1 MFVHIGNDD
10 ENLLVRLLSTQ
21 NDDVGRL
28 CDFFVAVSVRLGDFS
43 GNVENAAISCNAY
56 IKFIED
62 LSGLERGDGRT
73 ALLQAKK
80 SADFSI
86 EVRRTSGAEDCKLN
100 IMVADKAEQSSSCRA
115 ELKGSLALS
124 FETLGAIVED
134 LKSLAGEIWPVGEN
148 PAIPD

>member
-21 NDDVGRL
+21 NDDAGRL

-62 LSGLERGDGRT
+62 LSGLESGGGRT
-73 ALLQAKK
+73 AFLQAKK
-80 SADFSI
+80 AADFSI
-86 EVRRTSGAEDCKLN
+86 EVRRMAGPEDCKLY
-100 IMVADKAEQSSSCRA
+100 IMVADNVAQSACRA

-124 FETLGAIVED
+124 FETLREMVED
-134 LKSLAGEIWPVGEN
+134 LKSLAGEIWPAGEN
-148 PAIPD
+148 PALPD

>member
-21 NDDVGRL
+21 NDDAGRL
-28 CDFFVAVSVRLGDFS
+28 CDFFVAASVRLGDFS

-62 LSGLERGDGRT
+62 LSGLERGGGCT

-80 SADFSI
+80 PADFSI
-86 EVRRTSGAEDCKLN
+86 EVRRASGDKDCRLY
-100 IMVADKAEQSSSCRA
+100 IMVADNVARSSCRA

-124 FETLGAIVED
+124 FETLRAMVED
-134 LKSLAGEIWPVGEN
+134 LKSLAGEIWPVDEK
-148 PAIPD
+148 PALPD